1 VMRSVHQAR
10 DLGLFVANLRA
21 QAGLS
26 LTTLASLVGSSKSTL
41 SRLEQGQ
48 IPLPAR
54 GKNRMLLIA
63 LVHLLCNAASE
74 RDRILSLASI
84 DPALLTLGELI
95 VLGLWP
101 PSSSHGVRSL
111 PREDVEQG
119 REEVLRLLTQLEE
132 WMREPAVS
140 HSEQVST
147 LLRRKIARY
156 RVLLEELEQ
165 QLTWIQHTSH
175 LGEPGAS
182 PGHGTHLDQ
191 SRNMQTGTSPVEE
204 RSQTSSSSALSPDL
218 FNLASAR
225 ARWLMQQAG
234 VERFAVDECI
244 VLTASEGFRGWDKRQ
259 IQMTTLAQPWPL
271 PEDLAA
277 VLREQRA
284 ALEESALNAP
294 HYQLVSLTPA
304 WSELDGLKLIL
315 APLRFYDY
323 MALLPVLDKPLLP
336 SQDGRLL
343 SIREKY
349 GSAALYTRSY
359 SRSVALIPA
368 PVSIQCL
375 LETQDER
382 LVLVQRSEAVAFYPG
397 CWSASFEET
406 MNAPGQVAGSF
417 QSGDAH
423 VFDAAYRGL
432 EEEFG
437 LPAEAVEEMKA
448 LSLNVEYPTLSVDVF
463 MLIKLARPF
472 AAVKE
477 RWLISAR
484 HRDEALQMTGI
495 ACRLDEVVATLFA
508 PRQWHPTS
516 RMRLVQWLI
525 QRYGL
530 DAVVAAIKE
539 QSQSVALSDGPA
551 QEDQERRLGLSEA
564 TGAVLLGATGTA
576 RDEREEVKPVIGAAY
591 GAEQRSRS
599 DKALSLS
606 DLAAPETVQLM
617 QEAGIDSLAV
627 DGLIMLTSSA
637 AFQGWLP
644 ADIVTRRLARPLPVP
659 EEVERCR
666 QRYLPP
672 VAAHF
677 TNSSHYRLATYTPAF
692 SDRRGLEVMLAPIGF
707 HDYYP
712 LAYALDEPLLEGP
725 TGPCSLRQKYGVTA
739 LRYLPGVYPALPMPV
754 SLQGVVLTS
763 DQQVIL
769 MRRSEAVAFY
779 PGCWSVSFEET
790 MNAPGLDPRGRERSG
805 DSDFFACARRGI
817 REEFGLGPEAIEEI
831 RILSLNLEYWLLAV
845 AVVAVIRLRVPADE
859 VRRRWLLQAAD
870 RDEAAQLSTFTLTLG
885 AALQELGSGRR
896 WHPTARMRLLQ
907 MLFHVYGVDEVQRAL
922 AHQV

>member
-1 VMRSVHQAR
+1 MRSGHQAR

-63 LVHLLCNAASE
+63 LVHLLCSAASE

-101 PSSSHGVRSL
+101 PSSPHGIRSL
-111 PREDVEQG
+111 PHEDVEQG
-119 REEVLRLLTQLEE
+119 REEVIRLLTQLEE
-132 WMREPAVS
+132 WMRKPAVS

-156 RVLLEELEQ
+156 RALLEELEQ
-165 QLTWIQHTSH
+165 QLTWIQHTSRP
-175 LGEPGAS
+175 GEPGAS
-182 PGHGTHLDQ
+182 PEHRTHLDQ
-191 SRNMQTGTSPVEE
+191 SRNMQTGTSPVEKQ
-204 RSQTSSSSALSPDL
+204 SQTSSSSALSPDL

-234 VERFAVDECI
+234 VERFAVDDCI
-244 VLTASEGFRGWDKRQ
+244 VLTASEGFRGWDKKQ

-304 WSELDGLKLIL
+304 WSELDCLKLVM

-323 MALLPVLDKPLLP
+323 AALLPILDKPLLA

-343 SIREKY
+343 SIREQY
-349 GSAALYTRSY
+349 GSTALYTRSY
-359 SRSVALIPA
+359 SRNAALIPA

-406 MNAPGQVAGSF
+406 MNAPGLVAGSF
-417 QSGDAH
+417 QPGDAH
-423 VFDAAYRGL
+423 IFDAAYRGL

-437 LPAEAVEEMKA
+437 LPADAVEEMKA

-463 MLIKLARPF
+463 MLIKLARPL

-484 HRDEALQMTGI
+484 HRDEALQVTGI

-516 RMRLVQWLI
+516 RMRLIQWLI

-530 DAVVAAIKE
+530 DAVMAAIRE
-539 QSQSVALSDGPA
+539 QGQGAMLPDGPA
-551 QEDQERRLGLSEA
+551 QEERRSGLSEA
-564 TGAVLLGATGTA
+564 TGAVLLGASGTA

-606 DLAAPETVQLM
+606 DLAAPEAVQFM

-644 ADIVTRRLARPLPVP
+644 ADIVTRRLATPLPVP
-659 EEVERCR
+659 EEVEYCR
-666 QRYLPP
+666 QRYLPR

-677 TNSSHYRLATYTPAF
+677 TNSSHYRLVAYTPAF

-725 TGPCSLRQKYGVTA
+725 TGPCSLRQKYGATA
-739 LRYLPGVYPALPMPV
+739 LHYLPPASYPALPMPV

-859 VRRRWLLQAAD
+859 VRMRWLLQAAD
-870 RDEAAQLSTFTLTLG
+870 RDEAAQLSTFPPTLE
-885 AALQELGSGRR
+885 AALRELASGRH

-907 MLFHVYGVDEVQRAL
+907 VLFHLYGVDEVQRAL
-922 AHQV
+922 ADGQR